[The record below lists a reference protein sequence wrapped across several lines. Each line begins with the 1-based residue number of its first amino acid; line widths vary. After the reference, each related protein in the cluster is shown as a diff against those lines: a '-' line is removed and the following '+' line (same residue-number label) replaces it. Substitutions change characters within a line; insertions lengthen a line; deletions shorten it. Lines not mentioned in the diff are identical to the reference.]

1 MTDKKDIKE
10 NKERDLKNKSFVS
23 EKTNKPKD
31 KKKTV
36 KKEKKDKKAI
46 SLKIKR
52 DKIKDLEE
60 KVKEFKDKHL
70 RLYSEFDNYRKRTL
84 NEKLELTK
92 IVSADTFQILL
103 PVLDDFE
110 RGISSTEKT
119 DDIKS
124 VKQGINL
131 IYNKFKT
138 SLSQK
143 GLKEMKCIGEVFNTD
158 LHEAL
163 SKIPS
168 KSKKDKGKI
177 VDVVE
182 KGYFFNDKVLR
193 YAKVI
198 IAE

>member
-60 KVKEFKDKHL
+60 KVTEFKDKHL

>member
-1 MTDKKDIKE
+1 MTE
-10 NKERDLKNKSFVS
+10 NKEKDLEDKSSVS
-23 EKTNKPKD
+23 EKTNKSED
-31 KKKTV
+31 QKKII
-36 KKEKKDKKAI
+36 KKGEKDKKAI
-46 SLKIKR
+46 NLKIKR

-60 KVKEFKDKHL
+60 KVKELNDKHL

-92 IVSADTFQILL
+92 IVSADTLQLLL

-110 RGISSTEKT
+110 RAISSTEKAE
-119 DDIKS
+119 DIKS

-143 GLKEMKCIGEVFNTD
+143 GLKEMKCIGEIFNTD
-158 LHEAL
+158 LHEAM

-168 KSKKDKGKI
+168 KSKKEKGKI
-177 VDVVE
+177 VDIIE
-182 KGYFFNDKVLR
+182 KGYFLNDKVLR

>member
-1 MTDKKDIKE
+1 M
-10 NKERDLKNKSFVS
+10 
-23 EKTNKPKD
+23 KD
-31 KKKTV
+31 KY
-36 KKEKKDKKAI
+36 
-46 SLKIKR
+46 
-52 DKIKDLEE
+52 
-60 KVKEFKDKHL
+60 L
-70 RLYSEFDNYRKRTL
+70 RVVAEFDNYRKRTL